1 MKLSKAAIGL
11 AAMGAGWL
19 VARAVINRRG
29 GEFRSGRPA
38 PEPPSPNQ
46 LIGTPE
52 SHLSAAE
59 AAETFR
65 TSQDRP
71 V

>member
-1 MKLSKAAIGL
+1 MRMSNAALGL

-19 VARAVINRRG
+19 VVRALLGQRPDNA
-29 GEFRSGRPA
+29 RPA
-38 PEPPSPNQ
+38 TEPPSPNQ
-46 LIGTPE
+46 LIGTNQ

-59 AAETFR
+59 AADVFR
-65 TSQDRP
+65 LGRERP